1 MNVHSV
7 SAMAKLKTDPI
18 TSADLAT
25 FAANDSDFAF
35 ELRVLHQL
43 RGLGFQCEHSG
54 TYEDPVTGK
63 FRQFDIRANKNLGK
77 VHLALAVECKNIRPY
92 HPLLVSA
99 VPRTQAEA
107 FHDRIDFTSVPNG
120 GPSQCIRLV
129 GRESAY
135 PVGES
140 VGKKTDQVGREN
152 MPDAGLVSDD
162 SATFEKLNQ
171 AVNSCRDLV
180 RYCGSTSQTPYLRV
194 VAPVLVVPDGV
205 LWQVDY
211 TANGTMTKKPRV
223 IPATTLFLGL
233 SWDFDRGDRLQ
244 IPYGMSHLEI
254 WTPAG
259 LDGRSAMLSN
269 LLL

>member
-1 MNVHSV
+1 
-7 SAMAKLKTDPI
+7 MAKLKTDPI
-18 TSADLAT
+18 TPVDLAI

-43 RGLGFQCEHSG
+43 RDLGFQCEHSG
-54 TYEDPVTGK
+54 TYKDPVTGK

-99 VPRTQAEA
+99 VPRTRPEA
-107 FHDRIDFTSVPNG
+107 FHDRIEVTPASYRGTSR
-120 GPSQCIRLV
+120 CIRLI
-129 GRESAY
+129 GRDSAY
-135 PVGES
+135 SVGEN

-152 MPDAGLVSDD
+152 TPDAELVSDD

-180 RYCGSTSQTPYLRV
+180 LYCGSTFDMPYLRV
-194 VAPVLVVPDGV
+194 VVPVLVVPDGV

-211 TANGTMTKKPRV
+211 TANGTMTEKPRV
-223 IPATTLFLGL
+223 IPATTLFLGR
-233 SWDFDRGDRLQ
+233 SWEFDRGDRLQ
-244 IPYGMSHLEI
+244 IPYSMSHLEI
-254 WTPAG
+254 WTPAAV
-259 LDGRSAMLSN
+259 DARSAELSN